1 MQDLQSPN
9 IRSYKSYEGGR
20 NLQLVDPADL
30 KPVRGIYVVRESKR
44 NRSPM
49 TSDPWR
55 KISYKDMPV
64 KSRRPPSH
72 SKTLK
77 EIQKSEATC
86 KKFLGE
92 APVHPCKEKACK
104 EVCKEHYYHSCKG
117 ECEMHGYEEHCHC
130 YGKY

>member
-1 MQDLQSPN
+1 M
-9 IRSYKSYEGGR
+9 
-20 NLQLVDPADL
+20 A
-30 KPVRGIYVVRESKR
+30 
-44 NRSPM
+44 
-49 TSDPWR
+49 
-55 KISYKDMPV
+55 
-64 KSRRPPSH
+64 
-72 SKTLK
+72 KTLNSICFATLLLVVLLMST

>member
-1 MQDLQSPN
+1 MFLSLYPFFSLIIIKFSVFMRLN
-9 IRSYKSYEGGR
+9 GCWIC
-20 NLQLVDPADL
+20 
-30 KPVRGIYVVRESKR
+30 
-44 NRSPM
+44 
-49 TSDPWR
+49 T
-55 KISYKDMPV
+55 
-64 KSRRPPSH
+64 
-72 SKTLK
+72 